1 MDTQVL
7 TLLLGY
13 WWILPLVAVALFWKR
28 AARLF
33 GVVIIPDDAIG
44 LVVKKFVLLGANK
57 ELPPG
62 KIIALKGEAGLQA
75 DTLAPGLHFWYWPWQ
90 YEIEV
95 KLFLVVPNG
104 RIALVESCDGNPMPD
119 GHILGK
125 QVQCDNFQ
133 DARAFLLSGGERGPQ
148 MALIPPGTW
157 RINTLVFTTKIVD
170 MTVIPA
176 GKIGVVEAKDGKP
189 LSGGRIIGRHVEC
202 DSFQDAQAF
211 MTHGGERGPQMTII
225 PQGQYR
231 INPMLFTVTM
241 EEVTDI
247 ADNMVGIV
255 TTKEGEPLKT
265 GEIAGKL
272 VERHNMFQN
281 PQAFVEN
288 GGSKG
293 LQEQVLLAGRYF
305 INPRFAT
312 VETMEMTKVPIANVG
327 VVIAYVGDEGVDV
340 TGDAFKH
347 GNLVK
352 RGQKGVW
359 VDPLDPGKYP
369 INPYTH
375 KVEVVPTANVV
386 LNWATGK
393 TEAHNL
399 DKNLSTI
406 TVRSSDGFTFNLDV
420 SQIIHIPRS
429 EAPKVIARFG
439 SMANL
444 VTQVL
449 EPTIGNYFRNA
460 AQNSDVI
467 EFLKKRSERQNEA
480 KESISNALSEY
491 NVGAVDTLIGDITP
505 PAELMKTLTDRKLAE
520 QAQITYGTQ
529 KKAEE
534 TRKDLEQARAQAE
547 TQHNVVK
554 AERDV
559 EIAEFDKQ
567 TAIKKAEGMGEST
580 KIAAHAQAEATIA
593 AGRATA
599 EVTRISGDAQA
610 SATKATGTAEAEVIK
625 MKTDAMDRD
634 QYATVEVARALANSG
649 FKLVP
654 EVVAGGGSGPDGGGS
669 LVNILLASLI
679 KDGLKPNNPR

>member
-1 MDTQVL
+1 MDTQIWDVFLRFWWVL
-7 TLLLGY
+7 PILVVLIFWKSAVRLLG
-13 WWILPLVAVALFWKR
+13 I
-28 AARLF
+28 
-33 GVVIIPDDAIG
+33 VIVPDDSIG
-44 LVVKKFVLLGANK
+44 LITKKFVLFGSHRD
-57 ELPPG
+57 LPPG

-75 DTLAPGLHFWYWPWQ
+75 DTLAPGLKFGYWPWQ
-90 YEIEV
+90 YQIDI
-95 KLFLVVPNG
+95 KPFLMVPNG
-104 RIALVESCDGNPMPD
+104 QIALVESCDGNPMPD
-119 GHILGK
+119 GRILARD
-125 QVQCDNFQ
+125 VECDNFQ
-133 DARAFLLSGGERGPQ
+133 DARAFLTNQGERGAQ
-148 MALIPPGTW
+148 MAVIPPGTW

-170 MTVIPA
+170 MATVPA

-211 MTHGGERGPQMTII
+211 IDRSGERGPQMSII

-231 INPMLFTVTM
+231 INPKLFTVTM
-241 EEVTDI
+241 EDVIDI
-247 ADNMVGIV
+247 PDNMVGIV
-255 TTKEGEPLKT
+255 TTKEGEPLT
-265 GEIAGKL
+265 SGEIAGRE
-272 VERHNMFQN
+272 VAGHDMFQN
-281 PQAFVEN
+281 PQAFVTN

-312 VETMEMTKVPIANVG
+312 VELIEMTKVPIANVG
-327 VVIAYVGDEGVDV
+327 VVIAYVGSEGVDV

-347 GNLVK
+347 GNLVSK
-352 RGQKGVW
+352 GQKGVW
-359 VDPLDPGKYP
+359 VSPLDPGKYP
-369 INPYTH
+369 LNTYTH

-420 SQIIHIPRS
+420 SQIIHIPRT

-467 EFLKKRSERQNEA
+467 DFLKQRTARQHEA
-480 KESISNALSEY
+480 KTSIAKALEEY

-505 PAELMKTLTDRKLAE
+505 PDALMKTLTDRKIAE
-520 QAQITYGTQ
+520 QEKMTYNTQ
-529 KKAEE
+529 KEAEE
-534 TRKDLEQARAQAE
+534 VRKSLAQAKAQAD
-547 TQHNVVK
+547 TQPSVVK

-559 EIAEFDKQ
+559 EIASFNAQ
-567 TAIKKAEGMGEST
+567 AAIRKAEGEAGAKT
-580 KIAAHAQAEATIA
+580 RNAEADAMVLRTVGSAEGEKI
-593 AGRATA
+593 TA
-599 EVTRISGDAQA
+599 VGE
-610 SATKATGTAEAEVIK
+610 AEAKVIK
-625 MKTDAMDRD
+625 QKTAAMDPEK
-634 QYATVEVARALANSG
+634 YASVEIARALAASG

-654 EVVAGGGSGPDGGGS
+654 EIVAGGGGDGNASGI
-669 LVNILLASLI
+669 VNVLLANVIRDSMN
-679 KDGLKPNNPR
+679 KKTT

>member
-1 MDTQVL
+1 MDTQIWDVFLRFWWVL
-7 TLLLGY
+7 PILLALIFWKSVVRLLG
-13 WWILPLVAVALFWKR
+13 I
-28 AARLF
+28 
-33 GVVIIPDDAIG
+33 VIVPDDSIG
-44 LVVKKFVLLGANK
+44 LITKKFVLFGSHRD
-57 ELPPG
+57 LPPG

-75 DTLAPGLHFWYWPWQ
+75 DTLAPGLKFGYWPWQ
-90 YEIEV
+90 YQIDI
-95 KLFLVVPNG
+95 KPFLMVPNG
-104 RIALVESCDGNPMPD
+104 QIALVESCDGNPMPD
-119 GHILGK
+119 GRILARD
-125 QVQCDNFQ
+125 VECDNFQ
-133 DARAFLLSGGERGPQ
+133 DARAFLVNQGERGAQ
-148 MALIPPGTW
+148 MAVIPPGTW

-170 MTVIPA
+170 MASIPA

-211 MTHGGERGPQMTII
+211 IDRSGERGPQMSII

-231 INPMLFTVTM
+231 INPKLFTVTM
-241 EEVTDI
+241 EDVIDI
-247 ADNMVGIV
+247 PDNMVGIV
-255 TTKEGEPLKT
+255 TTKEGEPLT
-265 GEIAGKL
+265 SGEIAGQE
-272 VERHNMFQN
+272 VAGHDMFQN
-281 PQAFVEN
+281 PQAFVTN

-312 VETMEMTKVPIANVG
+312 VEMIEMTKVPIANVG
-327 VVIAYVGDEGVDV
+327 VVIAYVGSEGVDV

-347 GNLVK
+347 GNLVSK
-352 RGQKGVW
+352 GQKGVW
-359 VDPLDPGKYP
+359 VAPLDPGKYP
-369 INPYTH
+369 LNTYTH

-420 SQIIHIPRS
+420 SQIIHIPRT

-467 EFLKKRSERQNEA
+467 DFLKQRTARQHEA
-480 KESISNALSEY
+480 KTSIAKALEEY

-505 PAELMKTLTDRKLAE
+505 PDALMKTLTDRKLAE
-520 QAQITYGTQ
+520 QEKMTYNTQ
-529 KKAEE
+529 KEAEE
-534 TRKDLEQARAQAE
+534 VRKSLAQAKAQAD
-547 TQHNVVK
+547 TQPSVVK

-559 EIAEFDKQ
+559 EIASFNAQ
-567 TAIKKAEGMGEST
+567 AAIRKAEGEAGAKT
-580 KIAAHAQAEATIA
+580 RNAEADAMVLRTVGA
-593 AGRATA
+593 AEGEKITA
-599 EVTRISGDAQA
+599 VGE
-610 SATKATGTAEAEVIK
+610 AEAKVIK
-625 MKTDAMDRD
+625 QKTAAMDPEK
-634 QYATVEVARALANSG
+634 YASVEIARALAASG

-654 EVVAGGGSGPDGGGS
+654 EIVAGGGNDGNAGGI
-669 LVNILLASLI
+669 VNVLLANLVRDSMN
-679 KDGLKPNNPR
+679 KKTT

>member
-1 MDTQVL
+1 MDTQIWDVFLRFWWVL
-7 TLLLGY
+7 PILVVLIFWKSAVRLLG
-13 WWILPLVAVALFWKR
+13 I
-28 AARLF
+28 
-33 GVVIIPDDAIG
+33 VIVPDDSIG
-44 LVVKKFVLLGANK
+44 LITKKFVLVGSHRD
-57 ELPPG
+57 LPPG

-75 DTLAPGLHFWYWPWQ
+75 DTLAPGLKFGYWPWQ
-90 YEIEV
+90 YQIDI
-95 KLFLVVPNG
+95 KPFLMVPNG
-104 RIALVESCDGNPMPD
+104 QIALVESCDGNPMPD
-119 GHILGK
+119 GRILARD
-125 QVQCDNFQ
+125 VECDNFQ
-133 DARAFLLSGGERGPQ
+133 DARAFLTNQGERGAQ
-148 MALIPPGTW
+148 MAVIPPGTW

-170 MTVIPA
+170 MATVPA

-211 MTHGGERGPQMTII
+211 IDRSGERGPQMSII

-231 INPMLFTVTM
+231 INPKLFTVTM
-241 EEVTDI
+241 EDVIDI
-247 ADNMVGIV
+247 PDNMVGIV
-255 TTKEGEPLKT
+255 TTKEGEPLT
-265 GEIAGKL
+265 SGEIAGRE
-272 VERHNMFQN
+272 VAGHDMFQN
-281 PQAFVEN
+281 PQAFVTN

-312 VETMEMTKVPIANVG
+312 VELIEMTKVPIANVG
-327 VVIAYVGDEGVDV
+327 VVIAYVGSEGVDV

-347 GNLVK
+347 GNLVSK
-352 RGQKGVW
+352 GQKGVW
-359 VDPLDPGKYP
+359 VSPLDPGKYP
-369 INPYTH
+369 LNTYTH

-420 SQIIHIPRS
+420 SQIIHIPRT

-467 EFLKKRSERQNEA
+467 DFLKQRTARQHEA
-480 KESISNALSEY
+480 KTSIAKALEEY

-505 PAELMKTLTDRKLAE
+505 PDALMKTLTDRKIAE
-520 QAQITYGTQ
+520 QEKMTYNTQ
-529 KKAEE
+529 KEAEE
-534 TRKDLEQARAQAE
+534 VRKSLAQAKAQAD
-547 TQHNVVK
+547 TQPSVVK

-559 EIAEFDKQ
+559 EIASFNAQ
-567 TAIKKAEGMGEST
+567 AAIRKAEGEAGAKT
-580 KIAAHAQAEATIA
+580 RNAEADAMVLRTVGSAEGEKI
-593 AGRATA
+593 TA
-599 EVTRISGDAQA
+599 VGE
-610 SATKATGTAEAEVIK
+610 AEAKVIK
-625 MKTDAMDRD
+625 QKTAAMDPEK
-634 QYATVEVARALANSG
+634 YASVEIARALAASG

-654 EVVAGGGSGPDGGGS
+654 EIVAGGGGDGNASGI
-669 LVNILLASLI
+669 VNVLLANVIRDSMN
-679 KDGLKPNNPR
+679 KKTT

>member
-1 MDTQVL
+1 MDTHMWNAA
-7 TLLLGY
+7 LGY
-13 WWILPLVAVALFWKR
+13 WWVLPILLALIFWKS
-28 AARLF
+28 AVRLL
-33 GVVIIPDDAIG
+33 GIVIVPDDSIG
-44 LVVKKFVLLGANK
+44 LVTKKYVLVGAHR

-75 DTLAPGLHFWYWPWQ
+75 DTLAPGLKFGYWPWQ
-90 YEIEV
+90 YQIDIRP
-95 KLFLVVPNG
+95 FLTVPNG
-104 RIALVESCDGNPMPD
+104 QIALVESCDGNPMPD
-119 GHILGK
+119 GRILARE
-125 QVQCDNFQ
+125 VECDNFQ
-133 DARAFLLSGGERGPQ
+133 DARAFLQNQGERGAQ
-148 MALIPPGTW
+148 MAVIPPGTW
-157 RINTLVFTTKIVD
+157 RVNTLVFTTNVVD
-170 MTVIPA
+170 MATIPA

-189 LSGGRIIGRHVEC
+189 LTGGRIIGRHVDC

-211 MTHGGERGPQMTII
+211 IDKGGERGPQMSII

-231 INPMLFTVTM
+231 INPKLFTVTM
-241 EEVTDI
+241 ENVIDI
-247 ADNMVGIV
+247 PDNMVGIV
-255 TTKEGEPLKT
+255 TTKEGQPLT
-265 GEIAGKL
+265 SGEIAGRE
-272 VERHNMFQN
+272 VAGHDVFQN
-281 PQAFVEN
+281 PQAFVTN

-312 VETMEMTKVPIANVG
+312 VELIEMTKVPIANVG
-327 VVIAYVGDEGVDV
+327 VVIAYVGEEGVDV

-347 GNLVK
+347 GNLVS

-359 VDPLDPGKYP
+359 VTPLDPGKYP
-369 INPYTH
+369 LNTYTH

-399 DKNLSTI
+399 DENLSTI

-420 SQIIHIPRS
+420 SQIIHIPRT

-467 EFLKKRSERQNEA
+467 DFLKQRSHRQNEA
-480 KESISNALSEY
+480 KTSIAKALEEY

-505 PAELMKTLTDRKLAE
+505 PDALMKTLTDRKIAE
-520 QAQITYGTQ
+520 QEKMTYNTQ
-529 KKAEE
+529 KEAEE
-534 TRKDLEQARAQAE
+534 VRKSLAQAKAQAD
-547 TQHNVVK
+547 TQPSVVK

-559 EIAEFDKQ
+559 EIASFNAQ
-567 TAIKKAEGMGEST
+567 AAIRKAEGEAGAKT
-580 KIAAHAQAEATIA
+580 RNAEADAMVLRTVGA
-593 AGRATA
+593 AEGEKITA
-599 EVTRISGDAQA
+599 VGE
-610 SATKATGTAEAEVIK
+610 AEAKVIK
-625 MKTDAMDRD
+625 QKTAAMDPEK
-634 QYATVEVARALANSG
+634 YASVEIARALAASG

-654 EVVAGGGSGPDGGGS
+654 EIVAGGGDGNASGI
-669 LVNILLASLI
+669 VNVLLANIVRDSMR
-679 KDGLKPNNPR
+679 KNS

>member
-1 MDTQVL
+1 MDTQIWDVFLRFWWVL
-7 TLLLGY
+7 PILLALIFWKSVVRLLG
-13 WWILPLVAVALFWKR
+13 I
-28 AARLF
+28 
-33 GVVIIPDDAIG
+33 VIVPDDSIG
-44 LVVKKFVLLGANK
+44 LITKKFVLFGSHRD
-57 ELPPG
+57 LPPG

-75 DTLAPGLHFWYWPWQ
+75 DTLAPGLKFGYWPWQ
-90 YEIEV
+90 YQIDI
-95 KLFLVVPNG
+95 KPFLMVPNG
-104 RIALVESCDGNPMPD
+104 QIALVESCDGNPMPD
-119 GHILGK
+119 GRILARD
-125 QVQCDNFQ
+125 VECDNFQ
-133 DARAFLLSGGERGPQ
+133 DARAFLVNQGERGAQ
-148 MALIPPGTW
+148 MAVIPPGTW

-170 MTVIPA
+170 MASIPA

-211 MTHGGERGPQMTII
+211 IDRSGERGPQMSII

-231 INPMLFTVTM
+231 INPKLFTVTM
-241 EEVTDI
+241 EDVIDI
-247 ADNMVGIV
+247 PDNMVGIV
-255 TTKEGEPLKT
+255 TTKEGEPLT
-265 GEIAGKL
+265 SGEIAGQE
-272 VERHNMFQN
+272 VAGHDMFQN
-281 PQAFVEN
+281 PQAFVTN

-312 VETMEMTKVPIANVG
+312 VEMIEMTKVPIANVG
-327 VVIAYVGDEGVDV
+327 VVIAYVGSEGVDV

-347 GNLVK
+347 GNLVSK
-352 RGQKGVW
+352 GQKGVW
-359 VDPLDPGKYP
+359 VAPLDPGKYP
-369 INPYTH
+369 LNTYTH

-420 SQIIHIPRS
+420 SQIIHIPRT

-467 EFLKKRSERQNEA
+467 DFLKQRTARQHEA
-480 KESISNALSEY
+480 KTSIAKALEEY

-505 PAELMKTLTDRKLAE
+505 PDALMKTLTDRKLAE
-520 QAQITYGTQ
+520 QEKMTYNTQ
-529 KKAEE
+529 KEAEE
-534 TRKDLEQARAQAE
+534 VRKSLAQAKAQAD
-547 TQHNVVK
+547 TQPSVVK

-559 EIAEFDKQ
+559 EIASFNAQ
-567 TAIKKAEGMGEST
+567 AAIRKAEGEAGAKT
-580 KIAAHAQAEATIA
+580 RNAEADAMVLRTVGA
-593 AGRATA
+593 AEGEKITA
-599 EVTRISGDAQA
+599 VGE
-610 SATKATGTAEAEVIK
+610 AEAKVIK
-625 MKTDAMDRD
+625 QKTAAMDPEK
-634 QYATVEVARALANSG
+634 YASVEIARALAASG

-654 EVVAGGGSGPDGGGS
+654 EIVAGGGDGNAGGI
-669 LVNILLASLI
+669 VNVLLANIVRDSMN
-679 KDGLKPNNPR
+679 KKTT

>member
-1 MDTQVL
+1 MDTQIWDVFLRFWWVL
-7 TLLLGY
+7 PILLALIFWKAVVRLLG
-13 WWILPLVAVALFWKR
+13 I
-28 AARLF
+28 
-33 GVVIIPDDAIG
+33 VIVPDDSIG
-44 LVVKKFVLLGANK
+44 LITKKFVLFGSHRD
-57 ELPPG
+57 LPPG

-75 DTLAPGLHFWYWPWQ
+75 DTLAPGLKFGYWPWQ
-90 YEIEV
+90 YQIDI
-95 KLFLVVPNG
+95 KPFLMVPNG
-104 RIALVESCDGNPMPD
+104 QIALVESCDGNPMPD
-119 GHILGK
+119 GRILARD
-125 QVQCDNFQ
+125 VECDNFQ
-133 DARAFLLSGGERGPQ
+133 DARAFLMNQGERGAQ
-148 MALIPPGTW
+148 MAVIPPGTW

-170 MTVIPA
+170 MASIPA

-211 MTHGGERGPQMTII
+211 IDRSGERGPQMSII

-231 INPMLFTVTM
+231 INPKLFTVTM
-241 EEVTDI
+241 EDVIDI
-247 ADNMVGIV
+247 PDNMVGIV
-255 TTKEGEPLKT
+255 TTKEGEPLT
-265 GEIAGKL
+265 SGEIAGQE
-272 VERHNMFQN
+272 VAGHDVFQN
-281 PQAFVEN
+281 AQAFVTN

-312 VETMEMTKVPIANVG
+312 VEMIEMTKVPIANVG
-327 VVIAYVGDEGVDV
+327 VVIAYVGGEGVDV

-347 GNLVK
+347 GNLVSK
-352 RGQKGVW
+352 GQKGVW
-359 VDPLDPGKYP
+359 VAPLDPGKYP
-369 INPYTH
+369 LNTYTH

-420 SQIIHIPRS
+420 SQIIHIPRT

-467 EFLKKRSERQNEA
+467 DFLKQRTARQHEA
-480 KESISNALSEY
+480 KTSIAKALEEY

-505 PAELMKTLTDRKLAE
+505 PDALMKTLTDRKLAE
-520 QAQITYGTQ
+520 QEKTTYNTQ
-529 KKAEE
+529 KEAEE
-534 TRKDLEQARAQAE
+534 VRKSLAQAKAQAD
-547 TQHNVVK
+547 TQPSVVK

-559 EIAEFDKQ
+559 EIASFNAQ
-567 TAIKKAEGMGEST
+567 AAIRKAEGEAGAKT
-580 KIAAHAQAEATIA
+580 RNAEADAMVLRTVGA
-593 AGRATA
+593 AEGEKITA
-599 EVTRISGDAQA
+599 VGE
-610 SATKATGTAEAEVIK
+610 AEAKVIK
-625 MKTDAMDRD
+625 QKTAAMDPEK
-634 QYATVEVARALANSG
+634 YASVEIARALAASG

-654 EVVAGGGSGPDGGGS
+654 EIVAGGGDGNASGI
-669 LVNILLASLI
+669 VNVLLANIVRDSMN
-679 KDGLKPNNPR
+679 KKTT

>member
-1 MDTQVL
+1 MDTQMWN
-7 TLLLGY
+7 TALGY
-13 WWILPLVAVALFWKR
+13 WWILPILLALIFWKS
-28 AARLF
+28 AVRLL
-33 GVVIIPDDAIG
+33 GIVIVPDDSIG
-44 LVVKKFVLLGANK
+44 LVTKKYVLIGAHR

-75 DTLAPGLHFWYWPWQ
+75 DTLAPGLKFGYWPWQ
-90 YEIEV
+90 YQIDIRP
-95 KLFLVVPNG
+95 FLTVPNG
-104 RIALVESCDGNPMPD
+104 QIALVESCDGNPMPD
-119 GHILGK
+119 GRILARE
-125 QVQCDNFQ
+125 VECDNFQ
-133 DARAFLLSGGERGPQ
+133 DARAFLQNQGERGAQ
-148 MALIPPGTW
+148 MAVIPPGTW
-157 RINTLVFTTKIVD
+157 RVNALVFTTKVVD
-170 MTVIPA
+170 MATIPA

-189 LSGGRIIGRHVEC
+189 LAGGRIIGRHVDC

-211 MTHGGERGPQMTII
+211 IDKGGERGPQMSII

-231 INPMLFTVTM
+231 INPKLFTVTM
-241 EEVTDI
+241 EDVIDI
-247 ADNMVGIV
+247 PDNMVGIV
-255 TTKEGEPLKT
+255 TTKEGEPLT
-265 GEIAGKL
+265 SGEIAGGE
-272 VERHNMFQN
+272 VADHDMFQN
-281 PQAFVEN
+281 PQAFVTN

-305 INPRFAT
+305 INPKFAT
-312 VETMEMTKVPIANVG
+312 VELIEMTKVPIATVG

-347 GNLVK
+347 GNLVSK
-352 RGQKGVW
+352 GQKGVW
-359 VDPLDPGKYP
+359 VAPLDPGKYP
-369 INPYTH
+369 LNTYTH

-420 SQIIHIPRS
+420 SQIIHIPRT

-467 EFLKKRSERQNEA
+467 DFLKQRSHRQNEA
-480 KESISNALSEY
+480 KTSIAKALEEY

-505 PAELMKTLTDRKLAE
+505 PDALMKTLTDRKIAE
-520 QAQITYGTQ
+520 QEKMTYNTQ
-529 KKAEE
+529 KEAEE
-534 TRKDLEQARAQAE
+534 VRKSLAQAKAQAD
-547 TQHNVVK
+547 TQPSVVK

-559 EIAEFDKQ
+559 EIASFNAQ
-567 TAIKKAEGMGEST
+567 AAIRKAEGEAGAKT
-580 KIAAHAQAEATIA
+580 RNAEADAMVLRTVGA
-593 AGRATA
+593 AEGEKITA
-599 EVTRISGDAQA
+599 VGE
-610 SATKATGTAEAEVIK
+610 AEAKVIK
-625 MKTDAMDRD
+625 QKTAAMDPEK
-634 QYATVEVARALANSG
+634 YASVEIARALAASG

-654 EVVAGGGSGPDGGGS
+654 EIVAGGGDGNASGI
-669 LVNILLASLI
+669 VNVLLANIVRDSM
-679 KDGLKPNNPR
+679 KKSS

>member
-1 MDTQVL
+1 MNTQLWNTVV
-7 TLLLGY
+7 GY
-13 WWILPLVAVALFWKR
+13 WWVLPILLALIFWK
-28 AARLF
+28 AFVRLL
-33 GVVIIPDDAIG
+33 GVVIVPDDSIG
-44 LVVKKFVLLGANK
+44 LVTKKFVLVGSHR

-75 DTLAPGLHFWYWPWQ
+75 DTLAPGLKFGYWPWQ
-90 YEIEV
+90 YLIEI
-95 KLFLVVPNG
+95 KPFLMVPNG
-104 RIALVESCDGNPMPD
+104 QIALVESCDGNPMPD
-119 GHILGK
+119 GRILARD
-125 QVQCDNFQ
+125 VECDNFQ
-133 DARAFLLSGGERGPQ
+133 DARAFLLNQGERGAQ
-148 MALIPPGTW
+148 MAVIPPGTW
-157 RINTLVFTTKIVD
+157 RINTLVFSTKIVD
-170 MTVIPA
+170 MTTVPA

-189 LSGGRIIGRHVEC
+189 LGGGRIIGRHVEC

-211 MTHGGERGPQMTII
+211 INNGGERGPQMSII

-231 INPMLFTVTM
+231 INPKLFTVTM
-241 EEVTDI
+241 EDVVDVP
-247 ADNMVGIV
+247 DNMVGIV
-255 TTKEGEPLKT
+255 TTKEGQPLT
-265 GEIAGKL
+265 SGEIAGRP
-272 VERHNMFQN
+272 VPNHDMFQN
-281 PQAFVEN
+281 PQAFVTN

-305 INPRFAT
+305 INPKFAT
-312 VETMEMTKVPIANVG
+312 VELIEMTKVPIANVG

-347 GNLVK
+347 GNLVS

-359 VDPLDPGKYP
+359 VAPLDPGKYP
-369 INPYTH
+369 LNTYTH

-420 SQIIHIPRS
+420 SQIIHIPRT

-467 EFLKKRSERQNEA
+467 DFLKQRSQRQNEA
-480 KESISNALSEY
+480 KTSISKALEEY

-505 PAELMKTLTDRKLAE
+505 PEALMKTLTDRKIAE
-520 QAQITYGTQ
+520 QEKTTYNTQ
-529 KKAEE
+529 KEAEE
-534 TRKDLEQARAQAE
+534 VRKSLAAAKAQAD
-547 TQHNVVK
+547 TQPSVVK

-559 EIAEFDKQ
+559 EIASFNAQ
-567 TAIKKAEGMGEST
+567 AAMRKAEGEAGAKT
-580 KIAAHAQAEATIA
+580 RNAEADAMVLRTVGA
-593 AGRATA
+593 AEGEKITA
-599 EVTRISGDAQA
+599 VGE
-610 SATKATGTAEAEVIK
+610 AEAKVIK
-625 MKTDAMDRD
+625 QKTAAMDPEK
-634 QYATVEVARALANSG
+634 YASVEIARALAASG

-654 EVVAGGGSGPDGGGS
+654 EIVAGGNDGQGNGI
-669 LVNILLASLI
+669 VNVLLANIVRDSM
-679 KDGLKPNNPR
+679 KKTQNP